1 MDMDMN
7 RIESVTLL
15 KDASAKA
22 IYGSKAANGV
32 VVITTRRLAGNE
44 QRVTYTGS
52 VDIQMPDLSSYNLC
66 DAEEKLEAER
76 IDGIYDDANFLLY
89 TQKQMLYQQRKQ
101 LVAAGLDTIGYR
113 NLCVRVWG
121 TNTT

>member
-15 KDASAKA
+15 KDASAKKP
-22 IYGSKAANGV
+22 STVLKAANGV

-52 VDIQMPDLSSYNLC
+52 GYT
-66 DAEEKLEAER
+66 DAGFE
-76 IDGIYDDANFLLY
+76 
-89 TQKQMLYQQRKQ
+89 
-101 LVAAGLDTIGYR
+101 
-113 NLCVRVWG
+113 
-121 TNTT
+121 